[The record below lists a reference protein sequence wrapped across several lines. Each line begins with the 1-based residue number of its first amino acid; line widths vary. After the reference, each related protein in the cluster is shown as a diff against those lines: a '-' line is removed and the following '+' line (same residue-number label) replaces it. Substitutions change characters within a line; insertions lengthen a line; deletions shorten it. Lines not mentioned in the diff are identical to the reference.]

1 MAKKK
6 NNDIWNK
13 IKKEWPAL
21 KALGNPYFNADPNF
35 DLRPYGYGAIEHQA
49 DWQDTTRYGT
59 LKGYPD
65 FPKDKWLA
73 NPAYGTGEHS
83 ITYNPNLNSL
93 LDIKLDLLHGM
104 HSDPKYKKHWNA
116 FRDAYKDTKYVH
128 DIKNWWEKEGKV
140 NSYEDYEKNY
150 IDGQIRGML
159 GQGAPKGKEVADY
172 AQEYWDNPKLK
183 ESATTIKNYLETG
196 FENLLPEVTVSP
208 RKYKHGG
215 PHNSPTKYELI
226 AERTKDKLMQYDP
239 EGNSYFSVHPSG
251 SGPTFQSMYP
261 DLANEFN
268 IQGQGKNLQIPY
280 SNKSILDSKNI
291 SSIPNAQSLKI
302 KESQI
307 PEPPKNLPFKVNKP
321 KLQSKRIK
329 AVVNTGNI
337 DDSKYDGNK
346 YTDVSFY
353 EYDPNTGKK
362 ELVGDW
368 KDDFK
373 DAMAQP
379 MVEFTSP
386 SGTFIR
392 GGIEEV
398 MDSLYNA
405 DINNIKY
412 DQLPTAIKYKNVPPA
427 HTEGIEREL
436 KYGGDT
442 TPDRQQQLKDFQ
454 SFYGNYINSPKYRE
468 RLESSGYEDIDN
480 IIKTRSDALNNIQM
494 NVDPG
499 FTRNFMTSFEY
510 SSPTEKPP
518 QMQVSELFPREDEFG
533 ITQFMPQERLDYTIA
548 HEAGH
553 ATDAYGVGLNPRD
566 RMALEDYNQLYRNA
580 PFTGSKGLKEGT
592 INFFNKAQTTVRK
605 ISDDKPKYWDNF
617 GVKEGALHDIGS
629 AESYADLVATRK
641 YLFDNYNLSPEND
654 ITEEQWKNISKS
666 FDPTNSDRGDSNL
679 SIKRFFEK
687 YKKPVDATYILN
699 NVAMESPKTGEAVNA
714 KYGGQM
720 KQYKKGGKRGL
731 WDNIHAKR
739 ERIKAG
745 SNETMREPGSKGAPT
760 NKAFKNSQATYGGML
775 PEYGVGGFLKGALS
789 GVAGSVPIVGGMMQ
803 KAIGVDP
810 DDKSAQAGQ
819 ILGGIGSLIFNPV
832 GAVGSAL
839 KGAKAAKAVTDVA
852 GTATDIAS
860 TAKNTTGLLGG
871 FKNLFS
877 NGSANLDMIAQA
889 GGEFMPEV
897 DYEAEGGEVIVGD
910 VKVNRAY
917 NGGTMKSYKGGGM
930 HLLSGPKHSAGGIG
944 IMQFGGDSS
953 YVFSDSKDLKVP
965 KEFGKFNTFADA
977 AKSRSKSLEDIAE
990 MQMGGEIYD
999 RKTADLMKPLAMQ
1012 EFSNLFNAQE
1022 QFKADNGIDNPV
1034 RSAQNGGVQFGQP
1047 SLSSTMSP
1055 YNIFQPEETGAYMK
1069 ANTDVGGNPFAQFI
1083 TSQNKEREINV
1094 PISSYAAN
1102 QGFNRDKN
1110 IDLEAFKAGILGP
1123 EGGRD
1128 MDYSMQ
1134 NAQGASSY
1142 GPYQISYPAHKK
1154 ALLEKYGVENE
1165 AELAY
1170 GTVGRLGV
1178 DGMTADEIQED
1189 YMNSLVGGYET
1200 GANNYYDSL
1209 SDVEKKDLQRA
1220 GIGKSEYMSIAHF
1233 RGNQGAKDYAGSV
1246 TTQMAAGV
1254 PYNPKA
1260 AFGNYAENPGAPI
1273 GYDEQANPIYSG
1285 NNANNMLAGDYAQR
1299 FGKDYDANLQSRGL
1313 SRYDIN
1319 SPDGLDMFGGAR
1331 QESPISLDPI
1341 KPQPLDVPS
1350 QEPTMGQFRPQSS
1363 VGLTPMPVDV
1373 PNSNQSLRTQSGRE
1387 YQTSPTVTSRGLP
1400 GGIPNIA
1407 ASNTP
1412 QPFRPYSNQVPMQD
1426 FGVGDGM
1433 STSRL
1438 NPNGDPEINLSQLGR
1453 PTEYPIT
1460 LDSIGLQSIPIPEQ
1474 NLQLRRRDP
1483 IAATASNDG
1492 SGSINPAWM
1501 QTIQNRMG
1509 ITANADGSPVST
1521 TDPLAAIGA
1530 PEAEGQEDSAKLP
1543 WQLYAANAIPGLM
1556 NIGKGLFGTAPTMEL
1571 EREQNQAY
1579 RNFNPIMNNYS
1590 QMQGRGLAL
1599 GRAGLQGSGATGAQL
1614 RGGYQAMN
1622 SGAQAQAGQFMNQ
1635 LSPQIEQSRRATDR
1649 FNQGVMSRNQQR
1661 TLMEDQFAMQN
1672 DPANSLSKGIGQLV
1686 DSGTNLYMDNL
1697 KAQNIGTQ
1705 MYDMFGKFIGN
1716 KDS

>member
-6 NNDIWNK
+6 FDNKKYKQWVKNLPSNLRGTDTTTYNLKGAFQAGLNPIWNEEDK
-13 IKKEWPAL
+13 SYHLSSIDPTTGNFL
-21 KALGNPYFNADPNF
+21 K
-35 DLRPYGYGAIEHQA
+35 
-49 DWQDTTRYGT
+49 
-59 LKGYPD
+59 
-65 FPKDKWLA
+65 
-73 NPAYGTGEHS
+73 S
-83 ITYNPNLNSL
+83 
-93 LDIKLDLLHGM
+93 
-104 HSDPKYKKHWNA
+104 KKHSTT
-116 FRDAYKDTKYVH
+116 YKETDWF
-128 DIKNWWEKEGKV
+128 KN
-140 NSYEDYEKNY
+140 
-150 IDGQIRGML
+150 
-159 GQGAPKGKEVADY
+159 QGAVGLGPNILTHKIVTDPTGYFRED
-172 AQEYWDNPKLK
+172 QLK
-183 ESATTIKNYLETG
+183 YTPV
-196 FENLLPEVTVSP
+196 ENFIGPSE
-208 RKYKHGG
+208 YKHGG
-215 PHNSPTKYELI
+215 PHNFPTKYELI

-268 IQGQGKNLQIPY
+268 IQGQGRNLQIPY

-302 KESQI
+302 KENQI

-321 KLQSKRIK
+321 KPQSKRIK

-386 SGTFIR
+386 SGEFIR

-412 DQLPTAIKYKNVPPA
+412 DQLPTAIRYKNVPPA

-436 KYGGDT
+436 KYGGT
-442 TPDRQQQLKDFQ
+442 
-454 SFYGNYINSPKYRE
+454 
-468 RLESSGYEDIDN
+468 
-480 IIKTRSDALNNIQM
+480 
-494 NVDPG
+494 
-499 FTRNFMTSFEY
+499 
-510 SSPTEKPP
+510 
-518 QMQVSELFPREDEFG
+518 
-533 ITQFMPQERLDYTIA
+533 
-548 HEAGH
+548 
-553 ATDAYGVGLNPRD
+553 
-566 RMALEDYNQLYRNA
+566 
-580 PFTGSKGLKEGT
+580 
-592 INFFNKAQTTVRK
+592 
-605 ISDDKPKYWDNF
+605 
-617 GVKEGALHDIGS
+617 
-629 AESYADLVATRK
+629 
-641 YLFDNYNLSPEND
+641 
-654 ITEEQWKNISKS
+654 
-666 FDPTNSDRGDSNL
+666 
-679 SIKRFFEK
+679 
-687 YKKPVDATYILN
+687 
-699 NVAMESPKTGEAVNA
+699 
-714 KYGGQM
+714 M
-720 KQYKKGGKRGL
+720 KQYKKGGRPGL
-731 WDNIHAKR
+731 WANIHAKR
-739 ERIKAG
+739 KRIKAG
-745 SNETMREPGSKGAPT
+745 SKERMRKPGSKGAPT
-760 NKAFKNSQATYGGML
+760 AAALKRSQATYGGML

-789 GVAGSVPIVGGMMQ
+789 GVVGSVPIIGGMMQ
-803 KAIGVDP
+803 EAIGVDP
-810 DDKSAQAGQ
+810 NDKSAQAGQ
-819 ILGGIGSLIFNPV
+819 MLGGIGSKIFNPV

-839 KGAKAAKAVTDVA
+839 KGAKAVTDVA
-852 GTATDIAS
+852 NTATDIAS

-965 KEFGKFNTFADA
+965 KKFGKFNTFADA

-990 MQMGGEIYD
+990 MQIGGEIYD

-1012 EFSNLFNAQE
+1012 EFSNLFDAQE

-1069 ANTDVGGNPFAQFI
+1069 ANTDAGGNPFAQFI
-1083 TSQNKEREINV
+1083 TSQNKEREIDV

-1123 EGGRD
+1123 EGGKA

-1170 GTVGRLGV
+1170 GTVERLGV
-1178 DGMTADEIQED
+1178 DGMTANEIQED

-1260 AFGNYAENPGAPI
+1260 AFGNYAENPGAVI
-1273 GYDEQANPIYSG
+1273 GYDEQANPIYPGDS
-1285 NNANNMLAGDYAQR
+1285 ANNMLAGDYAQR

-1313 SRYDIN
+1313 SRYDVN
-1319 SPDGLDMFGGAR
+1319 SPDGLDMFGGVR
-1331 QESPISLDPI
+1331 QDNPISLDPI
-1341 KPQPLDVPS
+1341 QPQPLDVPN

-1363 VGLTPMPVDV
+1363 VGLTPMPVDT

-1387 YQTSPTVTSRGLP
+1387 YQTSPTVTPQGLP
-1400 GGIPNIA
+1400 GGIPNA
-1407 ASNTP
+1407 
-1412 QPFRPYSNQVPMQD
+1412 
-1426 FGVGDGM
+1426 
-1433 STSRL
+1433 
-1438 NPNGDPEINLSQLGR
+1438 
-1453 PTEYPIT
+1453 
-1460 LDSIGLQSIPIPEQ
+1460 Q
-1474 NLQLRRRDP
+1474 NLQPNIQGMENPDPSINGTRYTFPNGQVENFAPPLTMQELNQSLGFGPNLATQPGAQPPAYMSEFGVNQPQQGQQSMGPIENPNPNAPNWNNPQQNP
-1483 IAATASNDG
+1483 IAATPPVNNNQVTASNDG
-1492 SGSINPAWM
+1492 SGAINPAWM
-1501 QTIQNRMG
+1501 RTIQNRMG

-1521 TDPLAAIGA
+1521 TDPLAAIGN
-1530 PEAEGQEDSAKLP
+1530 PGAEGQGDSAKLP

-1556 NIGKGLFGTAPTMEL
+1556 NVGKGLFGTAPTMEL

-1579 RNFNPIMNNYS
+1579 RDFNPIMNNYS

-1672 DPANSLSKGIGQLV
+1672 DPANSLAKGIGQLV
-1686 DSGTNLYMDNL
+1686 NSGTNLYMDNL

>member
-6 NNDIWNK
+6 FDNKKYKQWVKNLPSNLRGTDTTTYNLKGAFQAGLNPIWNEEDKSYHLSSIDPTTGNFLKSKKHSTTYKETDWFKNQGMVGSFGPATQK
-13 IKKEWPAL
+13 IVTDPTGYFGEDQLKYIPIENFIGPSEYKYGGPTDPPINPQLLKKEYLTTGQINQGEFPSLLHLERDVNNFIGDPKNEDFQGMPLENHDIINSFINNNRKKASAVANHLNRTYPSSDIKYDFENVLDAEGTNLSNQDKKTL
-21 KALGNPYFNADPNF
+21 KALQNEYEGFRLSQVNRNFQKEVNLISDNNDPLRHLYTSGLTSKNIADKIKNIPYVGKVADFIGADDAAGFIGANLLGAGHEINGLINYN
-35 DLRPYGYGAIEHQA
+35 DLRPFSHQLIESGKDMYNNFLGAYA
-49 DWQDTTRYGT
+49 GVT
-59 LKGYPD
+59 
-65 FPKDKWLA
+65 
-73 NPAYGTGEHS
+73 S
-83 ITYNPNLNSL
+83 
-93 LDIKLDLLHGM
+93 
-104 HSDPKYKKHWNA
+104 
-116 FRDAYKDTKYVH
+116 DTKKEIRDKVLGYVKK
-128 DIKNWWEKEGKV
+128 DINTSG
-140 NSYEDYEKNY
+140 
-150 IDGQIRGML
+150 
-159 GQGAPKGKEVADY
+159 
-172 AQEYWDNPKLK
+172 
-183 ESATTIKNYLETG
+183 
-196 FENLLPEVTVSP
+196 
-208 RKYKHGG
+208 KYKHGG
-215 PHNSPTKYELI
+215 LHNSPTKYELI

-302 KESQI
+302 KENQI

-362 ELVGDW
+362 ELVENW

-379 MVEFTSP
+379 IVEFTSP
-386 SGTFIR
+386 SGEFIR

-436 KYGGDT
+436 KYGG
-442 TPDRQQQLKDFQ
+442 
-454 SFYGNYINSPKYRE
+454 N
-468 RLESSGYEDIDN
+468 
-480 IIKTRSDALNNIQM
+480 
-494 NVDPG
+494 
-499 FTRNFMTSFEY
+499 
-510 SSPTEKPP
+510 
-518 QMQVSELFPREDEFG
+518 
-533 ITQFMPQERLDYTIA
+533 
-548 HEAGH
+548 
-553 ATDAYGVGLNPRD
+553 
-566 RMALEDYNQLYRNA
+566 
-580 PFTGSKGLKEGT
+580 
-592 INFFNKAQTTVRK
+592 
-605 ISDDKPKYWDNF
+605 
-617 GVKEGALHDIGS
+617 
-629 AESYADLVATRK
+629 
-641 YLFDNYNLSPEND
+641 
-654 ITEEQWKNISKS
+654 
-666 FDPTNSDRGDSNL
+666 
-679 SIKRFFEK
+679 
-687 YKKPVDATYILN
+687 
-699 NVAMESPKTGEAVNA
+699 
-714 KYGGQM
+714 M
-720 KQYKKGGKRGL
+720 KQYKKGGRPGL
-731 WDNIHAKR
+731 WANIHAKR
-739 ERIKAG
+739 NRIKAG
-745 SNETMREPGSKGAPT
+745 SKEKMRTPGSKGAPT
-760 NKAFKNSQATYGGML
+760 AEALKRSQATYGGML

-789 GVAGSVPIVGGMMQ
+789 GVVGSVPIIGGMMQ
-803 KAIGVDP
+803 EAIGVDP
-810 DDKSAQAGQ
+810 NDKSAQAGQ
-819 ILGGIGSLIFNPV
+819 MLGGIGSKIFNPV

-839 KGAKAAKAVTDVA
+839 KGAKAVTDVA
-852 GTATDIAS
+852 N

-1012 EFSNLFNAQE
+1012 EFSNLFDAQE

-1034 RSAQNGGVQFGQP
+1034 RSAQNGGVQFGELFSQN
-1047 SLSSTMSP
+1047 
-1055 YNIFQPEETGAYMK
+1055 NIFQPEETGAYMK
-1069 ANTDVGGNPFAQFI
+1069 ANTDAGGNPFAQFI

-1128 MDYSMQ
+1128 MDYSMK
-1134 NAQGASSY
+1134 NAQDAPSY

-1178 DGMTADEIQED
+1178 DGMTADEIQEG
-1189 YMNSLVGGYET
+1189 YMDSLVEGYET

-1209 SDVEKKDLQRA
+1209 SDVEKRDLQKA

-1233 RGNQGAKDYAGSV
+1233 RGNGGAKDYAGSV

-1285 NNANNMLAGDYAQR
+1285 DNANNMLAGDYAQR
-1299 FGKDYDANLQSRGL
+1299 FGEDYDANLQSRGL

-1331 QESPISLDPI
+1331 QDSPISLDPI
-1341 KPQPLDVPS
+1341 QPQPLDVPN

-1363 VGLTPMPVDV
+1363 IGLTPMPGYT

-1387 YQTSPTVTSRGLP
+1387 YQTSPTLTPRGLP
-1400 GGIPNIA
+1400 GGIPN
-1407 ASNTP
+1407 P
-1412 QPFRPYSNQVPMQD
+1412 
-1426 FGVGDGM
+1426 
-1433 STSRL
+1433 
-1438 NPNGDPEINLSQLGR
+1438 
-1453 PTEYPIT
+1453 
-1460 LDSIGLQSIPIPEQ
+1460 Q
-1474 NLQLRRRDP
+1474 NLQLKENFAPPLTMQELNQSLGFGPNLATQPGAEPPAYMSEFGVDQPQQPQQGQQSMGPMENPNPNAPNWNNPTQPPQETPNWNNPQQNP
-1483 IAATASNDG
+1483 IAATPLVTPPVNNNQVTASNDG
-1492 SGSINPAWM
+1492 SGAINPAWM

-1521 TDPLAAIGA
+1521 TDPLAAIGN
-1530 PEAEGQEDSAKLP
+1530 PGAEGQGDSAKLP

-1556 NIGKGLFGTAPTMEL
+1556 NVGKGLFGTAPTMEL
-1571 EREQNQAY
+1571 EREQNQDY

-1686 DSGTNLYMDNL
+1686 NSGTNLYMDNL

>member
-6 NNDIWNK
+6 YNN
-13 IKKEWPAL
+13 
-21 KALGNPYFNADPNF
+21 
-35 DLRPYGYGAIEHQA
+35 
-49 DWQDTTRYGT
+49 
-59 LKGYPD
+59 
-65 FPKDKWLA
+65 KDKARKFRSMRPTVGENYMYDFSQPSNSHSTHL
-73 NPAYGTGEHS
+73 GTTYEADGKFYVVPS
-83 ITYNPNLNSL
+83 ITNNRAPYASNVYHPQSFRQAM
-93 LDIKLDLLHGM
+93 DAGEGIPFDTQEEASKFAEGSWKL
-104 HSDPKYKKHWNA
+104 PKY
-116 FRDAYKDTKYVH
+116 
-128 DIKNWWEKEGKV
+128 
-140 NSYEDYEKNY
+140 
-150 IDGQIRGML
+150 
-159 GQGAPKGKEVADY
+159 
-172 AQEYWDNPKLK
+172 
-183 ESATTIKNYLETG
+183 
-196 FENLLPEVTVSP
+196 P
-208 RKYKHGG
+208 RPNYKHGG

-280 SNKSILDSKNI
+280 SNKPILDSKNI

-321 KLQSKRIK
+321 KPQSKRIK

-362 ELVGDW
+362 ELVENW

-379 MVEFTSP
+379 IVEFTSP
-386 SGTFIR
+386 SGEFIR
-392 GGIEEV
+392 GGIGEV

-436 KYGGDT
+436 KYGG
-442 TPDRQQQLKDFQ
+442 
-454 SFYGNYINSPKYRE
+454 N
-468 RLESSGYEDIDN
+468 
-480 IIKTRSDALNNIQM
+480 
-494 NVDPG
+494 
-499 FTRNFMTSFEY
+499 
-510 SSPTEKPP
+510 
-518 QMQVSELFPREDEFG
+518 
-533 ITQFMPQERLDYTIA
+533 
-548 HEAGH
+548 
-553 ATDAYGVGLNPRD
+553 
-566 RMALEDYNQLYRNA
+566 
-580 PFTGSKGLKEGT
+580 
-592 INFFNKAQTTVRK
+592 
-605 ISDDKPKYWDNF
+605 
-617 GVKEGALHDIGS
+617 
-629 AESYADLVATRK
+629 
-641 YLFDNYNLSPEND
+641 
-654 ITEEQWKNISKS
+654 
-666 FDPTNSDRGDSNL
+666 
-679 SIKRFFEK
+679 
-687 YKKPVDATYILN
+687 
-699 NVAMESPKTGEAVNA
+699 
-714 KYGGQM
+714 M

-775 PEYGVGGFLKGALS
+775 PKYGVGGFLKGALS
-789 GVAGSVPIVGGMMQ
+789 GVAGNVPIVGGMLQ
-803 KAIGVDP
+803 NAIGVDP
-810 DDKSAQAGQ
+810 NDQSSQAGQ
-819 ILGGIGSLIFNPV
+819 MFGGIGSMLFNPM
-832 GAVGSAL
+832 GAAG
-839 KGAKAAKAVTDVA
+839 KAMNAFAED
-852 GTATDIAS
+852 
-860 TAKNTTGLLGG
+860 GG
-871 FKNLFS
+871 K
-877 NGSANLDMIAQA
+877 
-889 GGEFMPEV
+889 FMPEV

-1012 EFSNLFNAQE
+1012 EFSNLFDAQE

-1034 RSAQNGGVQFGQP
+1034 RSAQNGGVQFGELFSQN
-1047 SLSSTMSP
+1047 
-1055 YNIFQPEETGAYMK
+1055 NIFQPEETGAYMK
-1069 ANTDVGGNPFAQFI
+1069 ANTDAGGNPFAQFI
-1083 TSQNKEREINV
+1083 TSQNKEREIDV
-1094 PISSYAAN
+1094 PINSYAAN

-1134 NAQGASSY
+1134 NAQGAPAY

-1154 ALLEKYGVENE
+1154 SLLEKYGVENE

-1178 DGMTADEIQED
+1178 DGMTADEIQEG
-1189 YMNSLVGGYET
+1189 YMDDLVGGYET

-1285 NNANNMLAGDYAQR
+1285 DNANNMLAGDYAQK

-1313 SRYDIN
+1313 SRYDVN

-1331 QESPISLDPI
+1331 QDSPISLDPI

-1363 VGLTPMPVDV
+1363 IGLTPMPVDT
-1373 PNSNQSLRTQSGRE
+1373 PNSNQSLRTRSGRE
-1387 YQTSPTVTSRGLP
+1387 YQTSPTVSPQRLP
-1400 GGIPNIA
+1400 GGIP
-1407 ASNTP
+1407 TP
-1412 QPFRPYSNQVPMQD
+1412 
-1426 FGVGDGM
+1426 
-1433 STSRL
+1433 
-1438 NPNGDPEINLSQLGR
+1438 
-1453 PTEYPIT
+1453 
-1460 LDSIGLQSIPIPEQ
+1460 Q
-1474 NLQLRRRDP
+1474 NLQLKENFAPPLTMQELNQSLGFGPTLATQPGAEPPAYMSEFGVDQP
-1483 IAATASNDG
+1483 QQPQQGQQSMGPMENPNPNAPNWDNPTQPVQETPNWNNPQQNSIAAAPPVTPPVNNNQVTASNDG
-1492 SGSINPAWM
+1492 SGFINPAWM

-1521 TDPLAAIGA
+1521 TDPLAAIGN
-1530 PEAEGQEDSAKLP
+1530 PGAEGQGDSAKLP

-1556 NIGKGLFGTAPTMEL
+1556 NVGKGLFGTAPTMEL
-1571 EREQNQAY
+1571 EREQNQDY
-1579 RNFNPIMNNYS
+1579 RNFNPIINNYS

-1622 SGAQAQAGQFMNQ
+1622 SGAQVQAGQFMNQ

-1672 DPANSLSKGIGQLV
+1672 DPANSFSKGIGQLV
-1686 DSGTNLYMDNL
+1686 NSGTNLYMDNL
-1697 KAQNIGTQ
+1697 KAQNVGTQ

-1716 KDS
+1716 KD

>member
-6 NNDIWNK
+6 YNNKDKARKFRSMRPAVGENYMYDFSQPSNSHSTHLGTTYEADGKFYVAPSITNNRAPYASSVYHPQSFREAMNAGEGIPFDTQEEASKFAEGSWKLPKYPRPNYK
-13 IKKEWPAL
+13 IGGKT
-21 KALGNPYFNADPNF
+21 DPPTYKQWVKNLPSN
-35 DLRPYGYGAIEHQA
+35 LRGT
-49 DWQDTTRYGT
+49 DTTTYN
-59 LKGYPD
+59 LKGA
-65 FPKDKWLA
+65 FQAGL
-73 NPAYGTGEHS
+73 NPMWDEEDQSYHLSTVDPTTGNFLKS
-83 ITYNPNLNSL
+83 
-93 LDIKLDLLHGM
+93 
-104 HSDPKYKKHWNA
+104 KKHSTTHKETDWFKNQGMVGSFGPA
-116 FRDAYKDTKYVH
+116 TQKIVTDPTGYFGEDQLKY
-128 DIKNWWEKEGKV
+128 IP
-140 NSYEDYEKNY
+140 
-150 IDGQIRGML
+150 I
-159 GQGAPKGKEVADY
+159 
-172 AQEYWDNPKLK
+172 
-183 ESATTIKNYLETG
+183 
-196 FENLLPEVTVSP
+196 ENFIGPSE
-208 RKYKHGG
+208 YKHGG

-302 KESQI
+302 KENQI

-321 KLQSKRIK
+321 KPQSKRIK

-386 SGTFIR
+386 SGKFIK

-412 DQLPTAIKYKNVPPA
+412 DQLSTAIKYKNVPPA

-436 KYGGDT
+436 KYGG
-442 TPDRQQQLKDFQ
+442 
-454 SFYGNYINSPKYRE
+454 N
-468 RLESSGYEDIDN
+468 
-480 IIKTRSDALNNIQM
+480 
-494 NVDPG
+494 
-499 FTRNFMTSFEY
+499 
-510 SSPTEKPP
+510 
-518 QMQVSELFPREDEFG
+518 
-533 ITQFMPQERLDYTIA
+533 
-548 HEAGH
+548 
-553 ATDAYGVGLNPRD
+553 
-566 RMALEDYNQLYRNA
+566 
-580 PFTGSKGLKEGT
+580 
-592 INFFNKAQTTVRK
+592 
-605 ISDDKPKYWDNF
+605 
-617 GVKEGALHDIGS
+617 
-629 AESYADLVATRK
+629 
-641 YLFDNYNLSPEND
+641 
-654 ITEEQWKNISKS
+654 
-666 FDPTNSDRGDSNL
+666 
-679 SIKRFFEK
+679 
-687 YKKPVDATYILN
+687 
-699 NVAMESPKTGEAVNA
+699 
-714 KYGGQM
+714 M

-739 ERIKAG
+739 RRGGK
-745 SNETMREPGSKGAPT
+745 MREPGSEGAPT
-760 NKAFKNSQATYGGML
+760 NEAFRNSQATYGGML
-775 PEYGVGGFLKGALS
+775 PEYGLGGFLKGALS

-803 KAIGVDP
+803 NAIGVDP
-810 DDKSAQAGQ
+810 NDQSAQAGQ
-819 ILGGIGSLIFNPV
+819 MLGGIGSMLFNPM
-832 GAVGSAL
+832 GA
-839 KGAKAAKAVTDVA
+839 A
-852 GTATDIAS
+852 GNAMNA
-860 TAKNTTGLLGG
+860 
-871 FKNLFS
+871 F
-877 NGSANLDMIAQA
+877 AQN

-965 KEFGKFNTFADA
+965 KKFGKFNTFADA

-990 MQMGGEIYD
+990 MRMGGEIYD

-1012 EFSNLFNAQE
+1012 EFSNLFDAQE
-1022 QFKADNGIDNPV
+1022 QFKADNGIDNSV

-1069 ANTDVGGNPFAQFI
+1069 ANTDAGGNPFAQFI
-1083 TSQNKEREINV
+1083 TSQNKEREIDV

-1123 EGGRD
+1123 EGGKD

-1134 NAQGASSY
+1134 NAQGAPAY

-1154 ALLEKYGVENE
+1154 ALLKKYGVENE

-1178 DGMTADEIQED
+1178 DGMTADEIQEG
-1189 YMNSLVGGYET
+1189 YMDGLVGGYET

-1260 AFGNYAENPGAPI
+1260 AFGNYAENPGAPT
-1273 GYDEQANPIYSG
+1273 GYDKQANPIYSG

-1313 SRYDIN
+1313 SRYDVN
-1319 SPDGLDMFGGAR
+1319 SPNGLDMFGEAR

-1341 KPQPLDVPS
+1341 QPQPSDVPS

-1363 VGLTPMPVDV
+1363 VGLTPMPVDTS
-1373 PNSNQSLRTQSGRE
+1373 NSNQSLRTQSGRE
-1387 YQTSPTVTSRGLP
+1387 YQTSPTVTPQGLP
-1400 GGIPNIA
+1400 GGIPNA
-1407 ASNTP
+1407 
-1412 QPFRPYSNQVPMQD
+1412 
-1426 FGVGDGM
+1426 
-1433 STSRL
+1433 
-1438 NPNGDPEINLSQLGR
+1438 
-1453 PTEYPIT
+1453 
-1460 LDSIGLQSIPIPEQ
+1460 Q
-1474 NLQLRRRDP
+1474 NLQPIENFAPPLTMQELNQSLGFGPNLATQPGAQPPAYMSEFGVNQPQQGQQPMGPMENPNPNAPNWNNPTQPTQEINWDNPQQNP
-1483 IAATASNDG
+1483 IAATPPVNNNQVTASNDG
-1492 SGSINPAWM
+1492 SGAINPAWM

-1521 TDPLAAIGA
+1521 TDPLAAIGN
-1530 PEAEGQEDSAKLP
+1530 PEAEGQGDSAKLP

-1579 RNFNPIMNNYS
+1579 RDFNPIMNNYS

-1635 LSPQIEQSRRATDR
+1635 LSPQIEQSRRTTDR

-1686 DSGTNLYMDNL
+1686 NSGTNLYMDNL

-1705 MYDMFGKFIGN
+1705 MYDMFGNFIGGKN
-1716 KDS
+1716 KGK